1 MIETSNVPWPGL
13 PTPVIAAELE
23 CAAHA
28 FAGQFGSVGVVNDA
42 IQNRVRAGWVAKQ
55 DRMPLSPKG

>member
-28 FAGQFGSVGVVNDA
+28 FAGQFGSVGVVNEA
-42 IQNRVRAGWVAKQ
+42 IQNRVRAGRVAK
-55 DRMPLSPKG
+55 